1 MMWNTPFQ
9 IMYIDFMSKDEV
21 NFYVKKEEITF
32 YIEKL
37 LINWSVNW

>member
-1 MMWNTPFQ
+1 MMWDTPFQ
-9 IMYIDFMSKDEV
+9 IMYIDLMSKDEV
-21 NFYVKKEEITF
+21 NFYVKKGEITF